1 MRMPADIDA
10 ALFASRTLTLRKVA
24 GLRGKRLAGA
34 MLLALAAIY
43 GPAAAQQT
51 PAASGAAAW
60 YASYLRDSRLVRLR
74 GGRSLN
80 LYCMGAGSPTV
91 ILESGIGGSA
101 YDWRSV
107 QARIAERTR
116 VCAYDRAGLGR
127 SPPGPF
133 PRDTRAEVGDL
144 EALLRASG
152 IRPPYVL
159 VGHSMGGYNVRLF
172 ASRHRRDVAG
182 MLLVDPSVENQLP
195 ILYAA
200 VPAVAA
206 IDQRQIGQL
215 RACADPQ
222 RSAEVTARCA
232 RSAPEGFPP
241 DLAAAFVAEFGLAA
255 AQTVLSEVDSF
266 LTVASQQVIAER
278 RPLGAMPLIVLTRGE
293 RSGNLT
299 PDQAETEWTVW
310 HRLHGEV
317 ARLST
322 IGSHRVVEGANHY
335 IQLDRPDAVIAA
347 VGELLAAGV
356 RRPSGRR
363 PGN

>member
-1 MRMPADIDA
+1 MRATFGFA
-10 ALFASRTLTLRKVA
+10 A
-24 GLRGKRLAGA
+24 A
-34 MLLALAAIY
+34 MVSAFLLAIATAR
-43 GPAAAQQT
+43 AQQP
-51 PAASGAAAW
+51 PAASSPAAW
-60 YASYLRDSRLVRLR
+60 YAAYDRGSRLIQLP
-74 GGRSLN
+74 GGRPLN
-80 LYCMGAGSPTV
+80 IYCVGAGSPTI
-91 ILESGIGGSA
+91 ILESGIGGGA

-107 QARIAERTR
+107 QDRMAALTR

-127 SPPGPF
+127 SPRGPF
-133 PRDTRAEVGDL
+133 PRDTRAEVADL
-144 EALLRASG
+144 EALLRAAG

-172 ASRHRRDVAG
+172 TSRHRRDVVG
-182 MLLVDPSVENQLP
+182 LVLVDPSVENQLP

-206 IDQRQIGQL
+206 SDQRQISRL

-222 RSAEVTARCA
+222 RSAEAAARCA

-241 DLAAAFVAEFGLAA
+241 DLAAAFVAEYGLSA

-266 LTVASQQVIAER
+266 LTVASQQVAAER

-293 RSGNLT
+293 RSDNLSA
-299 PDQAETEWTVW
+299 DQAETEWTLW
-310 HRLHGEV
+310 NRMHGEV

-335 IQLDRPDAVIAA
+335 IQLDRPDAVVEAVHEVVMAA
-347 VGELLAAGV
+347 
-356 RRPSGRR
+356 RRRR
-363 PGN
+363 

>member
-1 MRMPADIDA
+1 MRPPPEIDSTSFADRSIPVGKRVW
-10 ALFASRTLTLRKVA
+10 LQP
-24 GLRGKRLAGA
+24 GKRLAA
-34 MLLALAAIY
+34 VMLLALVSSS

-51 PAASGAAAW
+51 PAAPAAAAW
-60 YASYLRDSRLVRLR
+60 YASYARDSHLVRLP

-80 LYCMGAGSPTV
+80 LYCVGAGSPTA
-91 ILESGIGGSA
+91 ILESGIGGGA

-107 QARIAERTR
+107 QARMAERTR

-127 SPPGPF
+127 SPPGPL
-133 PRDTRAEVGDL
+133 PRDTRAEVADL
-144 EALLRASG
+144 EALVRAAG
-152 IRPPYVL
+152 LRPPYLL

-182 MLLVDPSVENQLP
+182 ILLIDPSVENQLP

-200 VPAVAA
+200 VPALAA
-206 IDQRQIGQL
+206 SDQRQIGQL

-222 RSAEVTARCA
+222 RSAEMVARCA

-241 DLAAAFVAEFGLAA
+241 ELAASFVAEYGLTA

-278 RPLGAMPLIVLTRGE
+278 RRLGAMPLIVLTRGE

-299 PDQAETEWTVW
+299 PDQAETEWTLW

-335 IQLDRPDAVIAA
+335 IQLDRPDAVIDA
-347 VGELLAAGV
+347 VGELVAAA
-356 RRPSGRR
+356 RRRR
-363 PGN
+363 